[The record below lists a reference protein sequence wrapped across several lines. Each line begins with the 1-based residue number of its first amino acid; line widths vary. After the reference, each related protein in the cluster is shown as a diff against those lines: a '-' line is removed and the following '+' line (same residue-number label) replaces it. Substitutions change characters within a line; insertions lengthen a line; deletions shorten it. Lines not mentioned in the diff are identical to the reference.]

1 MLVET
6 TSKFTPGSSTE
17 FQLNGPEASLSVP
30 ARVVRSEV
38 AAVGPTGVKYQA
50 AVTFAK
56 ELRFPGEFGPD
67 MPQAPKALAD
77 LMTEVIND
85 MSQKGAGAG
94 TVRKR
99 FLNGLRKHVPARQI
113 DLTQEPTKA
122 DSGSESIYFTVPG
135 TGGSPA
141 ILQATFQAD
150 YAISDGEFR
159 FLQAAAV
166 VAGVVLEFEAIS

>member
-1 MLVET
+1 VKYHAAVEF
-6 TSKFTPGSSTE
+6 SKEVRFPELGPD
-17 FQLNGPEASLSVP
+17 LPEAP
-30 ARVVRSEV
+30 N
-38 AAVGPTGVKYQA
+38 AV
-50 AVTFAK
+50 
-56 ELRFPGEFGPD
+56 
-67 MPQAPKALAD
+67 AD
-77 LMTEVIND
+77 LMTQVLSD
-85 MSQKGAGAG
+85 VSQKGSGAG

-99 FLNGLRKHVPARQI
+99 FLNTLRKQVPARQI
-113 DLTQEPTKA
+113 DLASEPTKA

-141 ILQATFQAD
+141 VLQATFQAD

>member
-1 MLVET
+1 
-6 TSKFTPGSSTE
+6 
-17 FQLNGPEASLSVP
+17 
-30 ARVVRSEV
+30 
-38 AAVGPTGVKYQA
+38 VKYQA